1 MDFLD
6 EAHKRGVV
14 VGLRDVAG
22 VAPRLDIDVLLLN
35 HADTF
40 NLLLIALM
48 ELKAENLPWEIDD
61 GFKVKKADKMSYFQL
76 AGIL

>member
-1 MDFLD
+1 MDILD
-6 EAHKRGVV
+6 QAHDQGAV

-22 VAPRLDIDVLLLN
+22 VAPRLDIDVLLLK
-35 HADTF
+35 HPDTF

-48 ELKAENLPWEIDD
+48 ELKAEALPWKIDD
-61 GFKVKKADKMSYFQL
+61 GFKVDKANKMSYFQL